1 MKKVLPLLLFVLLAF
16 AGCQRGPAAY
26 QKATN
31 PRELAPNVEKFVN
44 QVSKKSKHYTAE
56 DWQFTLEQFV
66 AMGKDFVENQP
77 LMTEDEIMRYNNAR
91 LQFMSAVDA
100 AGDEHLVALVKET
113 YNNIVP

>member
-16 AGCQRGPAAY
+16 AGCQRGPATY

-31 PRELAPNVEKFVN
+31 PRELAPNVEKFAN
-44 QVSKKSKHYTAE
+44 QVTKKSKHYTAE
-56 DWQFTLEQFV
+56 DWQFTVEQFV
-66 AMGKDFVENQP
+66 AMGKNYVEYSSE
-77 LMTEDEIMRYNNAR
+77 LTEEETIRYNNAR